1 MRRAVADNMY
11 ASLQGTA
18 QLSLFTDV
26 DVTEMVRFRDLLR
39 EEFEADEG
47 LRISYNDILILAAS
61 RVLKRFPMMNAS
73 LIDEEI
79 VINDTVNMG
88 IAVAVPDGLIVPVL
102 RDADRKDLPRIAA
115 ESRDLA
121 RKAREGRLTVDDVTG
136 GTFTITNLSMFD
148 VDGFTPILKPPE
160 TGILGVG
167 RIREKPAVHG
177 GAVAVRSMMW
187 LSLTFDHRVLDGAP
201 AAEFLGTLARYLANP
216 VLIQLQDQRNAGDPL
231 DP

>member
-1 MRRAVADNMY
+1 
-11 ASLQGTA
+11 
-18 QLSLFTDV
+18 
-26 DVTEMVRFRDLLR
+26 
-39 EEFEADEG
+39 
-47 LRISYNDILILAAS
+47 
-61 RVLKRFPMMNAS
+61 
-73 LIDEEI
+73 
-79 VINDTVNMG
+79 
-88 IAVAVPDGLIVPVL
+88 VL

-167 RIREKPAVHG
+167 RIKEKPAVHG